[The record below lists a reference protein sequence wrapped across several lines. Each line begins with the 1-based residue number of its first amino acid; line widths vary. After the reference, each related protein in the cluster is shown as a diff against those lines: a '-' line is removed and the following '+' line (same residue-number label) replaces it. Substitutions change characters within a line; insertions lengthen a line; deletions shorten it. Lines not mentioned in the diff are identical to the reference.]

1 MINEADVIVLLSSDS
16 EDSAVS
22 DYKSLNYQS
31 IQENA
36 NEDRRYQK

>member
-1 MINEADVIVLLSSDS
+1 MNNELIVLSSDS

-22 DYKSLNYQS
+22 KYKTVNYQG
-31 IQENA
+31 IQKNA